1 MKKETTIDNI
11 NDNKVNVN
19 VNKWEIEIYMEDE
32 VNPYG

>member
-1 MKKETTIDNI
+1 MKKETTIDNT
-11 NDNKVNVN
+11 NDNNDD